1 VYVDKA
7 TKEKV
12 TGYQSRYGFYINRR
26 FYIRSRMPMRRV
38 VECISANNLVIKR
51 YAKGRTAQQFF
62 FDMRSKTIKS
72 QQWKNR
78 SMEIQS
84 NGRSSNLRMTTTN
97 SRWW

>member
-1 VYVDKA
+1 
-7 TKEKV
+7 
-12 TGYQSRYGFYINRR
+12 
-26 FYIRSRMPMRRV
+26 MPMRRV
-38 VECISANNLVIKR
+38 VECISANNLVIRR
-51 YAKGRTAQQFF
+51 YVKGRTAQQFF

-78 SMEIQS
+78 SMDITS